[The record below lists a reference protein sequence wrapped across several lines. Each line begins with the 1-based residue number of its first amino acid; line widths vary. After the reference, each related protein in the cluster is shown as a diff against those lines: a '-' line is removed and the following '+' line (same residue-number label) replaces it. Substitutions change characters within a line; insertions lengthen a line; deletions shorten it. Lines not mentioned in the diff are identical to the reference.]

1 MGIDFKVKIKAK
13 DIEKIVVG
21 YDPPVKVEINMTQI
35 KSMFKNA
42 DTAISGMV
50 TVAED
55 LKVTGS
61 ESRDIA
67 IEMGTQSKTM
77 MRILDEKRK
86 EIKQPYLKFGQELD
100 GLMRPIKKMLD
111 DIQNGLLK
119 KIKCQLDA
127 ENKRKADQEKNRLE
141 VEAALNPA
149 FEKPDL
155 EIVTQNSKPVIESK
169 HVTESG
175 SASLKKVWKFKVN
188 NIDEIPSGYLM
199 VNESAIE
206 LAIER
211 GIREIPGIEIY
222 EDSNIK
228 FTSARKG
235 GPLNA
240 RR

>member
-86 EIKQPYLKFGQELD
+86 EIKQPYLKFAPQ
-100 GLMRPIKKMLD
+100 
-111 DIQNGLLK
+111 
-119 KIKCQLDA
+119 
-127 ENKRKADQEKNRLE
+127 
-141 VEAALNPA
+141 
-149 FEKPDL
+149 
-155 EIVTQNSKPVIESK
+155 
-169 HVTESG
+169 
-175 SASLKKVWKFKVN
+175 
-188 NIDEIPSGYLM
+188 
-199 VNESAIE
+199 
-206 LAIER
+206 
-211 GIREIPGIEIY
+211 
-222 EDSNIK
+222 NIK
-228 FTSARKG
+228 RTH
-235 GPLNA
+235 
-240 RR
+240 